1 MTHHPLI
8 DPSRTAVLSMDMQA
22 GIVSI
27 YAKDQGGFLDRAA
40 SVLAKAREL
49 GARVIHIKV
58 GFRKGLPEVSSRNAL
73 FNAVKTSEERQHLF
87 AGEMGEIHPAL
98 GPAEDD
104 IVITKHRIS
113 AFTGTDLEMILRANE
128 IDTLVLFGIAT
139 SGVVLS
145 TLVDAVDMD
154 YRVIVIQDCCMDSEP
169 ELHHSLIEKYF
180 TKRGT
185 VISASEFLSPAKEGE
200 K

>member
-1 MTHHPLI
+1 MANHYVI
-8 DPSRTAVLSMDMQA
+8 EPSRTAVLSMDMQA

-27 YAKDQGGFLDRAA
+27 YAKDQEGFIERAA

-58 GFRKGLPEVSSRNAL
+58 GFRIGLPEVSSRNAL
-73 FNAVKTSEERQHLF
+73 FNAVKTSEKHQRLF

-98 GPAEDD
+98 GPADDD

-113 AFTGTDLEMILRANE
+113 AFIGTDLDMILRANE
-128 IDTLVLFGIAT
+128 IETLVLFGIAT

-154 YRVIVIQDCCMDSEP
+154 YRVIVIKDCCTDNEP
-169 ELHHSLIEKYF
+169 ELHQCLIEKYF
-180 TKRGT
+180 SKRGT
-185 VISASEFLSPAKEGE
+185 VISASEFLSPAKE
-200 K
+200 